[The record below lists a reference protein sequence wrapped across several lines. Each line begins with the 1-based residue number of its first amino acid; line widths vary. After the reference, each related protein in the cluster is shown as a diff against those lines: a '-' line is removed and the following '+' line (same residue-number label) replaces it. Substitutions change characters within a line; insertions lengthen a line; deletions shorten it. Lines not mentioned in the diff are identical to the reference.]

1 MRPLLNY
8 GDTIYDQPKNE
19 SLHQKIE
26 RFQNKTALPIT
37 GVIKGISQSILY
49 NELCFESR
57 KFRCWFSILC
67 TFYKI
72 KITEVPEYLVDLI
85 AETNHIYNTC

>member
-1 MRPLLNY
+1 MKVSIKKLKDFKTRLL
-8 GDTIYDQPKNE
+8 
-19 SLHQKIE
+19 
-26 RFQNKTALPIT
+26 FQLQVSSKEYL
-37 GVIKGISQSILY
+37 KSILY

-72 KITEVPEYLVDLI
+72 KITEVPGYLVDLI